1 MARVPFAPDPIVA
14 PGRDESS
21 TVPPPIGADLFAN
34 LSLWAALLGLLVVMA
49 DMVVPPQHLPWT
61 PLRLADPVGRA
72 TWAKLAAIE
81 TDAERCRAV
90 LGEGAVRVR
99 DQPDVDAGG
108 FCALRGVLT
117 IRGGTTPLRPAGP
130 VLTCPVALSFALW
143 ERQVLQPAAR
153 AILGSEVTAID
164 HYGSYSCRR
173 IYGDA
178 TGRPSQ
184 HATANALDVAGFRL
198 RDGRRITVAADWSDP
213 GPDGRFLRAARDG
226 ACRTYQT
233 VLGPE
238 YNAAHRDHLH
248 LDRGPYRICR

>member
-1 MARVPFAPDPIVA
+1 VAADIFAH
-14 PGRDESS
+14 
-21 TVPPPIGADLFAN
+21 
-34 LSLWAALLGLLVVMA
+34 LSLWAVLIGLMVVVI
-49 DMVVPPQHLPWT
+49 DTTVPPQHLPWT
-61 PLRLADPVGRA
+61 PLRLADPVGAA

-81 TDAERCRAV
+81 GDPERCRAILV
-90 LGEGAVRVR
+90 EGEVVVR
-99 DQPDVDAGG
+99 DQPDRDAGG
-108 FCALRGVLT
+108 FCALRNVLT

-130 VLTCPVALSFALW
+130 VLTCPAALSFALW

-153 AILGSEVTAID
+153 AILGTEVTAID

-173 IYGDA
+173 VYGDA

-198 RDGRRITVAADWSDP
+198 GDGRRITVAGDWDDP
-213 GPDGRFLRAARDG
+213 GPEGRFLREVRDG
-226 ACRTYQT
+226 ACRTYET

-238 YNAAHRDHLH
+238 YNAAHRDHFH